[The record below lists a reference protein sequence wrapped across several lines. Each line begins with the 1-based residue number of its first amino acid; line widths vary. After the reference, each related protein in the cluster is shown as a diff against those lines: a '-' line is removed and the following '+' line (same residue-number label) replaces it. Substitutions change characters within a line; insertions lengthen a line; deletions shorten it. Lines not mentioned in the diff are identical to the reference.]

1 MEIVIVLAL
10 IIFLIIIY
18 RFFSANEK
26 SLDSIRNEIYHL
38 RQDINRLNDKI
49 DIRQPVQT
57 KPTEP
62 VTKKIE
68 EKPLFIPA
76 PEKIIASEEIK
87 LERVQPPVEKV
98 VEEEKQEPVHM
109 AAEKTVQQNI
119 APQTKR
125 SWFDQ
130 WLHDNPDIEKFIGE
144 NLINKIGIAILVL
157 GIAFFVKYAIDQE
170 WINKVGRVCI
180 GLLCGGILIG
190 LAHRLRKNYHSFSS
204 VLVGGGLAVFYF
216 TIAFAYHQYHLIEQT
231 PAFVIMIVITVFAVI
246 LSVLYDRI
254 ELGIIATIGGFITP
268 FLVSNGEGN
277 YIALFTY
284 LAILNAGL
292 IVLAYYKRW
301 RVLNFL
307 AFFFTQII
315 YIGWIVDKIDDSNFP
330 YRNTFIFG
338 AVFYLMFVLMNVI
351 HHVVRNSKLKAFD
364 FIILLSVN
372 LFFYASGLYLLQS
385 WNGGLYKGLF
395 TASLGVINLALAY
408 LFFKKS
414 KADKNFIYL
423 LIAITLTFISLT
435 APIQLKGHHITL
447 FWAAEIVALL
457 WLYQKSFIKLFK
469 YAFLLVTALMLV
481 SLIWDWGEIYGN
493 SNSIFPIVF
502 NKGFVTGI
510 FSATSM
516 LVCYFLLRKE
526 ADSYFLKGYTNKIIR
541 RSYLTTALILFLAV
555 GALEVYVQFNKR
567 IANSGFEFVY
577 LQLYVAAFALILF
590 FALQKIKYKVEHI
603 VLLLLPFLTF
613 VLYVFNLYNTYTT
626 EIYLLNANSNKGYF
640 VANWISVI
648 LILLLAFET
657 IQYIRKN
664 KEVLARV
671 LPVYSWMICT
681 AIITLIS
688 FEIMHLFLWINY
700 TNADSVPKIET
711 MYSKAGLSIVWG
723 ISSFIIMWLG
733 MSNRYKPLR
742 IIALVVF
749 GITLVKLFVYDI
761 RNIAP
766 AGKIVAFILLGVLL
780 LIVSFMYQRLK
791 KIIIDDVRNP

>member
-254 ELGIIATIGGFITP
+254 ELGII
-268 FLVSNGEGN
+268 
-277 YIALFTY
+277 
-284 LAILNAGL
+284 
-292 IVLAYYKRW
+292 
-301 RVLNFL
+301 
-307 AFFFTQII
+307 
-315 YIGWIVDKIDDSNFP
+315 
-330 YRNTFIFG
+330 
-338 AVFYLMFVLMNVI
+338 
-351 HHVVRNSKLKAFD
+351 
-364 FIILLSVN
+364 
-372 LFFYASGLYLLQS
+372 
-385 WNGGLYKGLF
+385 
-395 TASLGVINLALAY
+395 
-408 LFFKKS
+408 
-414 KADKNFIYL
+414 
-423 LIAITLTFISLT
+423 
-435 APIQLKGHHITL
+435 
-447 FWAAEIVALL
+447 
-457 WLYQKSFIKLFK
+457 
-469 YAFLLVTALMLV
+469 
-481 SLIWDWGEIYGN
+481 
-493 SNSIFPIVF
+493 
-502 NKGFVTGI
+502 
-510 FSATSM
+510 
-516 LVCYFLLRKE
+516 
-526 ADSYFLKGYTNKIIR
+526 
-541 RSYLTTALILFLAV
+541 
-555 GALEVYVQFNKR
+555 
-567 IANSGFEFVY
+567 
-577 LQLYVAAFALILF
+577 
-590 FALQKIKYKVEHI
+590 
-603 VLLLLPFLTF
+603 
-613 VLYVFNLYNTYTT
+613 
-626 EIYLLNANSNKGYF
+626 
-640 VANWISVI
+640 
-648 LILLLAFET
+648 
-657 IQYIRKN
+657 
-664 KEVLARV
+664 
-671 LPVYSWMICT
+671 
-681 AIITLIS
+681 
-688 FEIMHLFLWINY
+688 
-700 TNADSVPKIET
+700 
-711 MYSKAGLSIVWG
+711 
-723 ISSFIIMWLG
+723 
-733 MSNRYKPLR
+733 
-742 IIALVVF
+742 
-749 GITLVKLFVYDI
+749 
-761 RNIAP
+761 
-766 AGKIVAFILLGVLL
+766 
-780 LIVSFMYQRLK
+780 
-791 KIIIDDVRNP
+791 